1 METLQ
6 EKIGD
11 VRVLHLRGRLDLDA
25 APQFQTLV
33 KGLIDSGETR
43 FVFDCRDLKY
53 VSSSGL
59 GAIVSCGKHLSF
71 GGTLVFAGLSGHV
84 ESLFEMTG
92 MAGLFPICKTK
103 QDALV
108 KLGVAAP

>member
-11 VRVLHLRGRLDLDA
+11 VRVLHLRGRLDLA
-25 APQFQTLV
+25 AKPEFESLV
-33 KGLIDSGETR
+33 NGLIAGGDNKL
-43 FVFDCRDLKY
+43 VLDCRDLKF

-59 GAIVSCGKHLSF
+59 GAFIACGRQLA
-71 GGTLVFAGLSGHV
+71 GGGALIFVGLSDHL

-92 MAGLFPICKTK
+92 IVGLFTICKTK
-103 QDALV
+103 QDALL
-108 KLGVAAP
+108 KLGVVA